1 MKQPSLHGKAASGKL
16 YSSFSAR
23 IGCSKGPGQSE
34 GPCLPNVPWQ
44 PEGPGRP
51 ESPGRSRRSE
61 TPSLAGTKTSPK
73 FHTRLFPKVLLF
85 YWSMAIRRSR
95 ATGKP
100 WSLPQERTPS
110 FIKTSLKLWS
120 LDQKIYGNP
129 KVQGDRKAL
138 VAPAGA
144 KPPPLQTSLKLWSLN
159 QKVDGNPKV
168 HGNPKVQGDRKAL
181 VASAGANPPPYKNL
195 TQTLH

>member
-95 ATGKP
+95 ANGKPWSLPQGRTPLPYKPHSNYGLLIKRSMAIRRSMATRRSRAIAKP
-100 WSLPQERTPS
+100 WSLPQERIPLLT
-110 FIKTSLKLWS
+110 KTSPKLYTRLLKTPP
-120 LDQKIYGNP
+120 KI
-129 KVQGDRKAL
+129 
-138 VAPAGA
+138 
-144 KPPPLQTSLKLWSLN
+144 QTR
-159 QKVDGNPKV
+159 
-168 HGNPKVQGDRKAL
+168 H
-181 VASAGANPPPYKNL
+181 PY
-195 TQTLH
+195 